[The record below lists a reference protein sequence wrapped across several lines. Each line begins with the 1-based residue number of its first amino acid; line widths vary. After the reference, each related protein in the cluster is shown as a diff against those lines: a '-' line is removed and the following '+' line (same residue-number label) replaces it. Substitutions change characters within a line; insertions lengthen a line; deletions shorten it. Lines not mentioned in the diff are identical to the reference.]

1 MNEFIADFVFE
12 IWIFVNLHLCT
23 FLDPAQ
29 EMEDEGTGRRKRNTL
44 LPPQKMKDCELFFTP
59 SLVGRVRRPKKGGV
73 GWLEKEKKHT
83 PLIFRVCFF
92 VFKAERENKFA
103 MKRLEG
109 ESSPTSF
116 FLLARFPLVEETGF
130 RQNGSSLVNKRMEKL
145 TLLGQSFANFFF

>member
-1 MNEFIADFVFE
+1 
-12 IWIFVNLHLCT
+12 
-23 FLDPAQ
+23 
-29 EMEDEGTGRRKRNTL
+29 MEDEGTGRRKRNTL
-44 LPPQKMKDCELFFTP
+44 PPTPKDERLRTFFY
-59 SLVGRVRRPKKGGV
+59 SFVGGSRAAAKKKGWW
-73 GWLEKEKKHT
+73 WLEKEKKHI
-83 PLIFRVCFF
+83 PLVFRVCFF

-145 TLLGQSFANFFF
+145 TLLGQSFANSFF